1 MIKKLLFLFLSLLLL
16 LPSLPI
22 TASSHEPPSGEEA
35 ESMLLYCFHT
45 DSVLTEKNASLP
57 FATGNTAQLMTVL
70 LALETY
76 PDLTTEVTLT
86 EDLLPGWYAPGD
98 YRTLAD
104 YGFLKNKTLP
114 VKDLIATTVI
124 ENANCSSLLLA
135 SLIAGTRAEFVAR
148 MNARAKELGMQNT
161 VYKNPTGDDAEGA
174 VTTANDLMILSKLL
188 YQNPDFMTLASA
200 KSYKMLSSDFRIYT
214 RNYFIGEWYTDA
226 YLYERASGMKA
237 GYTENSG
244 NTLVATATESDGY
257 SYLAIV
263 LGGKERNFLNTS
275 YALARSLFRWGSTA
289 FSYREV
295 LSSAK
300 LITTLPVNGGDGL
313 SRVSLFPKESLNAY
327 LPKAISEEDIRVEYT
342 LVREALDAP
351 FEKNT
356 AVGEIKVYYRDTV
369 VGETELV
376 TGNGAKKAQNAT
388 LSDRLSGLV
397 KPILLIGGGLLV
409 ILAFRVILIKKKKSP
424 KT

>member
-1 MIKKLLFLFLSLLLL
+1 MIKKLFYLVLSLLLL
-16 LPSLPI
+16 LPSVPL
-22 TASSHEPPSGEEA
+22 AAASHEAPSGEDA

-70 LALETY
+70 LALEAY
-76 PDLTTEVTLT
+76 PDLMTEVTLT

-104 YGFLKNKTLP
+104 YGFFKNKTLP
-114 VKDLIATTVI
+114 VKDLIAATVI

-135 SLIAGTRAEFVAR
+135 SLIGGTRAEFVSR
-148 MNARAKELGMQNT
+148 MNARAAELGMQNT

-174 VTTANDLMILSKLL
+174 VTTAQDLMILSKLL
-188 YQNPDFMTLASA
+188 YQDPDFMALASA
-200 KSYKMLSSDFRIYT
+200 ESYKMLSFDFSIYT
-214 RNYFIGEWYTDA
+214 RNYFIGNWYTDT
-226 YLYERASGMKA
+226 YLYDRADGMKA
-237 GYTENSG
+237 GYTDNSG

-263 LGGKERNFLNTS
+263 LGGKERNFQNTS

-300 LITTLPVNGGDGL
+300 LVTTLPVKGGDGS
-313 SRVSLFPKESLNAY
+313 SRVSLFPKETLNAY
-327 LPKAISEEDIRVEYT
+327 LPKALSEEDIRVEYT

-356 AVGEIKVYYRDTV
+356 AVGEITVYYRDTV
-369 VGETELV
+369 VGKTELV
-376 TGNGAKKAQNAT
+376 TGNGVKKAQNAT
-388 LSDRLSGLV
+388 LSDRLSGLI
-397 KPILLIGGGLLV
+397 KPLFLILGSILLV
-409 ILAFRVILIKKKKSP
+409 IAVRILIKKKKSP